1 MSGKV
6 MSQEIRDALA
16 AFQEE
21 NGYTLRQVGA
31 RIGRSEAYVSR
42 YLNGKAEGDVA
53 AFERAVEDMLR
64 NDRRKR
70 SWGDVYFGTAAV
82 DTCHA
87 VFDIIR
93 EASDIGL
100 VHGAAGIGKT
110 TACRKYA
117 EENSTV
123 IFFTCTEGNGR
134 IGGIVS
140 GIASGIDMRKWNP
153 NAVKKAQFVT
163 EKLNGSGRLIIIDNA
178 QRVTLGGLRF
188 LFDLHDGTGVSVAL
202 VGNPEVLD
210 RISGNDQMT
219 SRIGLKQDVGAM
231 TGARWL
237 DKAAD
242 SMVAAMWPEAA
253 ADIRQLAREGA
264 RKQGHLRTLNK
275 QLKIAIRLC
284 ESPDYAGNCAKAF
297 VAARHMI
304 GADASDE

>member
-1 MSGKV
+1 MNGKV
-6 MSQEIRDALA
+6 TQGIRDALA
-16 AFQEE
+16 AYQEE
-21 NGYTLRQVGA
+21 NGFTLRQVGA
-31 RIGRSEAYVSR
+31 RIGKSEAYVSR
-42 YLNGKAEGDVA
+42 YLNGKPEGDVE
-53 AFERAVEDMLR
+53 AFERAVADMLR
-64 NDRRKR
+64 NDKRKR
-70 SWGDVYFGTAAV
+70 SWGDVYFGTAVV
-82 DTCHA
+82 DTCHT

-110 TACRKYA
+110 TACKRYA
-117 EENSTV
+117 AENSTV

-140 GIASGIDMRKWNP
+140 GIATGIDMRKWNP
-153 NAVKKAQFVT
+153 GAVKKSQFIMD
-163 EKLNGSGRLIIIDNA
+163 KLNGSGRLVIIDNA

-188 LFDLHDGTGVSVAL
+188 LFDLHDCTGVSIAL
-202 VGNPEVLD
+202 VGNPEVLGKL
-210 RISGNDQMT
+210 SGNDQMT
-219 SRIGLKQDVGAM
+219 SRIGLKQDVGIAAD
-231 TGARWL
+231 ARWL

-242 SMVAAMWPEAA
+242 NMTAAMWPEAA

-284 ESPDYAGNCAKAF
+284 ESPGYGGNYAKAF

-304 GADASDE
+304 GADATDE